1 MQPLFLQLKA
11 LPKLQIT
18 YLCSYTGTK
27 ALFNYTILVEKVD
40 SALIYKNLLSTLE
53 IDMSLRIYVQECY
66 SI

>member
-11 LPKLQIT
+11 PPKLQIR

-27 ALFNYTILVEKVD
+27 ELFNYTILVEKVD
-40 SALIYKNLLSTLE
+40 SALICKNLLSTLE